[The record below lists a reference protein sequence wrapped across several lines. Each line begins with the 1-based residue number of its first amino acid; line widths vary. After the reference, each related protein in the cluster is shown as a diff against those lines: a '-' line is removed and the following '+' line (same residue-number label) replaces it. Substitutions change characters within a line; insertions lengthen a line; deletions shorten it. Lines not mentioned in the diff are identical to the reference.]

1 MILDVIGSSDYHKIV
16 SKQVKEIISFV
27 TKESI
32 EFCITS
38 NVQAV
43 QFSPELPSVIKSKLS
58 PFPMF
63 MLANYSFESLKLYDD
78 YLEFEAGF
86 GKENFGSVV
95 NIPYLAIFQIVLDES
110 ILYLNPVATQTSL
123 FENLNSVLKSKTK
136 LKLASKN
143 NG

>member
-16 SKQVKEIISFV
+16 SGQVKEIISFL
-27 TKESI
+27 TKESV
-32 EFCITS
+32 EFGITS

-43 QFSPELPSVIKSKLS
+43 GFSPDLPSVIKSKLS

-110 ILYLNPVATQTSL
+110 ILYLNPIATQTAL
-123 FENLNSVLKSKTK
+123 FENLTSVLKSKTK

>member
-16 SKQVKEIISFV
+16 SKQVKEIISFL

-32 EFCITS
+32 EFGITS

-43 QFSPELPSVIKSKLS
+43 QFSPELPSVIKNKLS

-95 NIPYLAIFQIVLDES
+95 NIPYLAIFQVVLDES

-123 FENLNSVLKSKTK
+123 FENLTSVLKSKTK

>member
-16 SKQVKEIISFV
+16 SKQVKEIISFL

-32 EFCITS
+32 EFGITS

>member
-1 MILDVIGSSDYHKIV
+1 
-16 SKQVKEIISFV
+16 
-27 TKESI
+27 
-32 EFCITS
+32 
-38 NVQAV
+38 
-43 QFSPELPSVIKSKLS
+43 
-58 PFPMF
+58 MF

>member
-16 SKQVKEIISFV
+16 SKQVKEIISFL

-32 EFCITS
+32 EFGITS

-43 QFSPELPSVIKSKLS
+43 RFSPELPSVIKSKLS

-123 FENLNSVLKSKTK
+123 FENLSSVLKSKTK

>member
-1 MILDVIGSSDYHKIV
+1 MILEVIGSSDYHKIV
-16 SKQVKEIISFV
+16 SKQVKEIISFL
-27 TKESI
+27 TKESV
-32 EFCITS
+32 EFGITS

-43 QFSPELPSVIKSKLS
+43 KFSPELPNVIKSKLS

-95 NIPYLAIFQIVLDES
+95 SIPYLAIFQIVLDES
-110 ILYLNPVATQTSL
+110 ILYLNPIATQTAL
-123 FENLNSVLKSKTK
+123 FENLSSVLKSKTK

>member
-16 SKQVKEIISFV
+16 SKQVKEIISFL
-27 TKESI
+27 TKESV
-32 EFCITS
+32 EFGITS

-43 QFSPELPSVIKSKLS
+43 GFSPELPSVIKGKLS
-58 PFPMF
+58 TFPMF

-110 ILYLNPVATQTSL
+110 ILYLNPIATQTSL

>member
-16 SKQVKEIISFV
+16 SKQVKEIISFL

-32 EFCITS
+32 EFGITS

-43 QFSPELPSVIKSKLS
+43 RFSPELPSVIKSKLS

-123 FENLNSVLKSKTK
+123 FENLSSVLKSKNK
-136 LKLASKN
+136 IKIGK
-143 NG
+143 